1 MSDFPDDEND
11 NEENPNP
18 NYPVSKN
25 MVVQPNLDKFVFIR
39 MIKKIGNVEFE
50 DDLPNITLE
59 MDDVL
64 FLPYEKSLNLLEKNG
79 ALLT

>member
-1 MSDFPDDEND
+1 MSDFPEDEND
-11 NEENPNP
+11 NDENPNP

-25 MVVQPNLDKFVFIR
+25 MVVQPNLEKFVFIR

-50 DDLPNITLE
+50 DDLPNISLE

-64 FLPYEKSLNLLEKNG
+64 FLPYDQSLDLLEKNG